1 MNGSSSGVGRKA
13 GRLAVA
19 IAGGILVVVA
29 VIAFARSSSR
39 KVYAAPIPPP
49 EGYPKLSLSTKT
61 VTPTLAQLNTPSTL
75 YYKIEIR
82 NTGAYQADNV
92 MLTDVI
98 PPGVTYNGDATASA
112 TAQPTYD
119 PGTRTLS
126 WQGPVG
132 FDSTVV
138 VSYSVDVT
146 STVER
151 MISNTAVISQALIA
165 EPVTVTAE
173 TLMTDEPKF
182 TIEKSSMPP
191 KPGAG
196 KPLTYTLSV
205 TNIGQPANNLP
216 ITVVD
221 KIPSKTTFKA
231 VGPDG
236 SVNAPKNT
244 VTWNRNVTLDTGETS
259 VFTFSV
265 NVNNDVISSTVIDN
279 DTYNVSGQN
288 LPTTAGEP
296 YTVTVIDPIFL
307 ISKQVDPFPPGSN
320 REMTYTLS
328 VFNKGSLATGLVI
341 TDVVPANVTYE
352 SGGTE
357 SGGVVSWDLPSLDSG
372 ESAQFTYTVSIGD
385 IADITIFNNDYGVCS
400 AEGVCEQGD
409 ALANLIRGPTFEA
422 DVFLDP
428 VAKKPGGGTGPV
440 TPTIVLKN
448 LGPGSAL
455 DASALMYFRR
465 ISVSFN
471 DLLAIPDKGQF
482 SYGPECGDKCVSY
495 RWRGDLG
502 YNQVVTLTTI
512 EGQSSVGGEEGT
524 HYTATVV
531 ITDTLGMTT
540 TEPFTGTAVGT
551 ITHFANLIPTKSAPP
566 VVGAGQSMT
575 YTIRVYNS
583 GLSTDVPPYPTL
595 TETIPLS
602 TTFVSASDGGVS
614 SQVGDQSVIS
624 WTLPA
629 MSPGDEVFRS
639 FAVLVDSG
647 LISGTKI
654 VNDDYRTSW
663 YDIDAKG
670 VLSNTGEPI
679 TTVVKEVGLIDSF
692 KTVTPTSVLPGEGN
706 ILTYTVHVVNSGP
719 SNLSG
724 VKVHDLLPWQNSTYQ
739 RDAVASAG
747 RIISDIVSIDWTGSV
762 APYSSQLI
770 TFTVL
775 VDKDFQGPL
784 TNTATIKHSSL
795 LEDVV
800 AEAVAYVTDK
810 PVLQITKSA
819 TPDPVKTGGELL
831 YTIKVENLGQQATD
845 LVVTD
850 TIPANTKYVLGSAS
864 ASGELVGD
872 YLEWRIPVLDPG
884 EVRYLAFHVT
894 VGGGNTV
901 TNEKYGMTCAE
912 GVSDSGPPLITQ
924 VVTNRKKAYLPLI
937 FR

>member
-1 MNGSSSGVGRKA
+1 MNGSSSGILRKA
-13 GRLAVA
+13 GRLGLAVV
-19 IAGGILVVVA
+19 GGILVVVA

-39 KVYAAPIPPP
+39 KVYAAAIPPP

-61 VTPTLAQLNTPSTL
+61 VTPTLANIGTSTL
-75 YYKIEIR
+75 HYKIEIR
-82 NTGAYQADNV
+82 NTGAYTANNV
-92 MLTDVI
+92 NLTDVL
-98 PPGVTYNGDATASA
+98 PDNVTYNDDAAASA

-119 PGTRTLS
+119 PGTRALS
-126 WQGPVG
+126 WQGRVG

-146 STVER
+146 AGAEEV
-151 MISNTAVISQALIA
+151 ISNTAVISQALIA

-173 TLMTDEPKF
+173 TLATDQAKF
-182 TIEKSSMPP
+182 TIEKSSVPP

-205 TNIGQPANNLP
+205 TNIGQSANNLP
-216 ITVVD
+216 VTVVD
-221 KIPSKTTFKA
+221 EVPNGTTFKEF
-231 VGPDG
+231 GPDG
-236 SVNAPKNT
+236 SVNPSHVNT
-244 VTWNRNVTLDTGETS
+244 DA
-259 VFTFSV
+259 
-265 NVNNDVISSTVIDN
+265 ISGTVINN
-279 DTYNVSGQN
+279 DTYHVSGQD

-328 VFNKGSLATGLVI
+328 VFNKGSLATVLEV
-341 TDVVPANVTYE
+341 TDVVPENVTYE
-352 SGGTE
+352 RGGTE

-385 IADITIFNNDYGVCS
+385 IADVTILNDDYEVCS

-409 ALANLIRGPTFEA
+409 ALASLIRGPTFEA
-422 DVFLDP
+422 GVFLDP

-471 DLLAIPDKGQF
+471 DLLAIPNEGQF
-482 SYGPECGDKCVSY
+482 SYGPDCGDKCVSY
-495 RWRGDLG
+495 FWTGDLG
-502 YNQVVTLTTI
+502 YDQAITLTTI

-566 VVGAGQSMT
+566 VVGAGQPLS

-583 GLSTDVPPYPTL
+583 GLSTEVPPYPTL

-602 TTFVSASDGGVS
+602 TTFLNASDDGVPT
-614 SQVGDQSVIS
+614 QVGGRSVIS
-624 WTLPA
+624 WSLPA

-639 FAVLVDSG
+639 FAVSVDSD

-654 VNDDYRTSW
+654 VNDDYRTAWST
-663 YDIDAKG
+663 G
-670 VLSNTGEPI
+670 VLSNTGEPV

-719 SNLSG
+719 SDLKG
-724 VKVHDLLPWQNSTYQ
+724 VKVQDLLPWQNSTYQ

-747 RIISDIVSIDWTGSV
+747 QIISDIVSIDWTGSV

-819 TPDPVKTGGELL
+819 TPDPVKSGGELL
-831 YTIKVENLGQQATD
+831 YKIKVENLGQQATD

-850 TIPANTKYVLGSAS
+850 TIPANTDYILGSAS
-864 ASGELVGD
+864 ASGQLAGD
-872 YLEWRIPVLDPG
+872 HLEWRIPVLDPG
-884 EVRYLAFHVT
+884 EVRYRAFHVT

-901 TNEKYGMTCAE
+901 TNESYGVTCAE
-912 GVSDSGPPLITQ
+912 GVSDTGPPLITQ
-924 VVTNRKKAYLPLI
+924 VTTNRKKAYLPLI
-937 FR
+937 LR